1 MWPVLRVAEGS
12 GPQGERHSLF
22 HLEYSVSTVLLS
34 CTLFSGG
41 GAFSRKNSARLEGKY
56 CSVVDDQ
63 PIGVCSWMDIRM
75 SLHHAMGKLSWPVAE
90 SVSGIIL
97 GCSSKWMS
105 GCCYST
111 PYDDWP
117 VAEKVSVIISGSSS
131 KWTSGCPCTML
142 LWWREL
148 MGCSSEWTPG
158 CCYST
163 PYDDSPGL

>member
-1 MWPVLRVAEGS
+1 MRPVLRVAEGS
-12 GPQGERHSLF
+12 GPQGERHSLR

-75 SLHHAMGKLSWPVAE
+75 SLHHAMGKLSWPVVE
-90 SVSGIIL
+90 SGIIL
-97 GCSSKWMS
+97 GCSSEWTS

-117 VAEKVSVIISGSSS
+117 
-131 KWTSGCPCTML
+131 
-142 LWWREL
+142 
-148 MGCSSEWTPG
+148 
-158 CCYST
+158 
-163 PYDDSPGL
+163 GL